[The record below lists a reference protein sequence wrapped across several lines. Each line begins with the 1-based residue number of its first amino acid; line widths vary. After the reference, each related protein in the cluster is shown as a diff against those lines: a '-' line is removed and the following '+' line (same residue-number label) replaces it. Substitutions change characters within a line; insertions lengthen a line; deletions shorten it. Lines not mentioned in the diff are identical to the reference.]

1 MQGCITKA
9 GETCVCFVI
18 FPNRIKLLK
27 VDLRQWGETI
37 SGGRRTQKE
46 EGGGFRLLKDGIR
59 ADALQYINRGMDNTK
74 GPELVEVKPMGI
86 GGLEGAAWMNERGEG
101 WGKLRTSELEEA
113 EVEVRFTMPCAD
125 LPPPMLLEGETQVI
139 EDEVQAKDTE
149 VRVGVLEKNKDML
162 EDYEDNLEE
171 YMSVL

>member
-1 MQGCITKA
+1 M
-9 GETCVCFVI
+9 
-18 FPNRIKLLK
+18 
-27 VDLRQWGETI
+27 
-37 SGGRRTQKE
+37 GRDDIGRTQNAKR
-46 EGGGFRLLKDGIR
+46 GGGDFRQLPDGIG
-59 ADALQYINRGMDNTK
+59 AGAPQHINRGMDNTK

-162 EDYEDNLEE
+162 EDCEDNLEE
-171 YMSVL
+171 YMSAQ